1 MNIHKDKSRTV
12 GNRSLAFR
20 IEELR
25 VKDTDI
31 LIFDF
36 ESIVFGYL
44 KKVVV
49 YIK

>member
-1 MNIHKDKSRTV
+1 MNIRKDKSGTV
-12 GNRSLAFR
+12 DDYSLAFG
-20 IEELR
+20 IGELK
-25 VKDTDI
+25 VEDTDI

-36 ESIVFGYL
+36 KFVVFGCL